1 MQYDKYFQLHLQSD
15 YSLKNYNNLNLI
27 KKGCLKKNKSLKF
40 YTPYVKIFL
49 SIKIY
54 LKFYSSIDLNFL
66 KKNLFKSFKKKNF
79 FSFLVNVIK
88 IKRIDDFKIKADII
102 KIDTENF
109 ENEVVLGSIKTI
121 KKNYPILYIENPS
134 IKLDKILF
142 NLKYKKYQF
151 LKEKEKLK
159 QVKFN
164 NSHSYNYIFVRD
176 VNIFKKFTFII

>member
-1 MQYDKYFQLHLQSD
+1 M
-15 YSLKNYNNLNLI
+15 
-27 KKGCLKKNKSLKF
+27 
-40 YTPYVKIFL
+40 
-49 SIKIY
+49 
-54 LKFYSSIDLNFL
+54 
-66 KKNLFKSFKKKNF
+66 
-79 FSFLVNVIK
+79 IK
-88 IKRIDDFKIKADII
+88 IKRIDDFKIKAYII

-151 LKEKEKLK
+151 LKEKKKLK

-164 NSHSYNYIFVRD
+164 NSYSYNYIFVQD
-176 VNIFKKFTFII
+176 VNVFKKFTVII

>member
-1 MQYDKYFQLHLQSD
+1 M
-15 YSLKNYNNLNLI
+15 
-27 KKGCLKKNKSLKF
+27 
-40 YTPYVKIFL
+40 
-49 SIKIY
+49 
-54 LKFYSSIDLNFL
+54 
-66 KKNLFKSFKKKNF
+66 
-79 FSFLVNVIK
+79 IK

-151 LKEKEKLK
+151 LKEKKKLK

-164 NSHSYNYIFVRD
+164 NSYSYNYIFVQD
-176 VNIFKKFTFII
+176 VNIFKKFTVII